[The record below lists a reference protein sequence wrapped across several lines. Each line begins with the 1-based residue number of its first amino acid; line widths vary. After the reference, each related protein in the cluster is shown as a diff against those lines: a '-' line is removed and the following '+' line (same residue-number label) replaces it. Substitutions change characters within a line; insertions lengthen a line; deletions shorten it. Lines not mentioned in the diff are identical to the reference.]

1 LGPTTG
7 GPLRAIWRRGGGG
20 RIERRRQPVYR
31 EVARLTGIIKLWVRE
46 GHSEDIVFTGAR
58 VAFRYA
64 QRNAA
69 FIKAP
74 PKGGQNHSMVK

>member
-1 LGPTTG
+1 MLATQVV
-7 GPLRAIWRRGGGG
+7 
-20 RIERRRQPVYR
+20 E
-31 EVARLTGIIKLWVRE
+31 VRE

-74 PKGGQNHSMVK
+74 AKGGRNRGQA